1 MLKVCAIELS
11 DGNNEYAIETQTR
24 SEKLLAF
31 IKLNNKCCMD
41 EAMYT
46 FSNFTL
52 DIIEMSWICLLSDRF
67 QKIVRKSAIKS
78 KSQPQTYI
86 VRYIF
91 V

>member
-1 MLKVCAIELS
+1 
-11 DGNNEYAIETQTR
+11 
-24 SEKLLAF
+24 
-31 IKLNNKCCMD
+31 MD